1 MQDNSEFEK
10 WFVVTHLR
18 SLLLSHLRSPWQQ
31 KWQQMTSKRF
41 LFCGRFCGQSSG
53 FSQNGLFRSFM
64 RAWWLRTPESCR
76 TARDKIVL
84 QDMEPNFVTCCA
96 AWFRCSAELRRVKRL
111 RAPSVFADLKKNGD
125 NKSDNMTTKANWQ
138 QMDFVFTSVVKV
150 PANSTTKVTTEAT
163 TNHF

>member
-64 RAWWLRTPESCR
+64 RAWWLRTPELRR

-84 QDMEPNFVTCCA
+84 QDMEPNFVTCRA
-96 AWFRCSAELRRVKRL
+96 AWFRFSAELRRVRRL
-111 RAPSVFADLKKNGD
+111 RDRKKR
-125 NKSDNMTTKANWQ
+125 WQ
-138 QMDFVFTSVVKV
+138 QMPKLSLCCCHLT
-150 PANSTTKVTTEAT
+150 ANATTNATANATTNATANAT
-163 TNHF
+163 TNHFSNEFQLRPPK